1 MEADPTACLLRAEVK
16 ATLTAAV
23 ADLPKRQRQV
33 ISALFMAE
41 DRDHQCYAAVAER
54 FQVPT
59 AVSAR
64 PANGRCWACAT
75 VTPWRSLSREPKPPV
90 APVQHVR
97 DALCS
102 SHPDGRR
109 TRGCVR
115 RRRVMKTMAQA
126 SPMTAMSALTRNASR
141 YAPVRS

>member
-1 MEADPTACLLRAEVK
+1 MRYPS
-16 ATLTAAV
+16 
-23 ADLPKRQRQV
+23 V

-41 DRDHQCYAAVAER
+41 DRGHQCYAAVAER
-54 FQVPT
+54 FQVPIGSLGPT
-59 AVSAR
+59 RQRALLRLRHGHAVA
-64 PANGRCWACAT
+64 
-75 VTPWRSLSREPKPPV
+75 VLSREPKPPV

-109 TRGCVR
+109 TGGCVR
-115 RRRVMKTMAQA
+115 RRRIMKTMAQA